1 MAVIISEILK
11 AQAGSKFVLSK
22 RDPADRKGLPE
33 DKAARNALTA
43 QLGEK
48 LNGLQDRFAAE
59 KKTKLLLV
67 LQGMDTSGKDGT
79 VKAVFDSVNPLGIRV
94 APFKAPTERELAHD
108 YLWRVHAEVPQKG
121 EIVIFNRS
129 HYEDVLITRV
139 HGWIDADEVARR
151 LAHINDFE
159 RMLVE
164 TGTVIIKCMLH
175 ISKDEQ
181 AKRLEERRTDPA
193 KQYKFNVGDI
203 EERKYWDKYMTAYE
217 EAIRATS
224 TEHAPWYVIPA
235 NSNSTRNAYVAQ
247 LLTDALEAINPKYP
261 KPTQDLSKIVV
272 V

>member
-1 MAVIISEILK
+1 MALKISEILK
-11 AQAGSKFVLSK
+11 AQAGKKFILSK
-22 RDPADRKGLPE
+22 RDPDNRKGLPD

-43 QLGEK
+43 KLGEK
-48 LNGLQDRFAAE
+48 LNALQDRFAAE

-108 YLWRVHAEVPQKG
+108 YLWRVHAEVPQNG

-139 HGWIDADEVARR
+139 HGWIDADEVSRR

-181 AKRLEERRTDPA
+181 AKRLEERRTNPA

-203 EERKYWDKYMTAYE
+203 EERKYWDQYMAAYE
-217 EAIRATS
+217 VAIRATS

-247 LLTDALEAINPKYP
+247 LLADALEAINPKYP
-261 KPTQDLSKIVV
+261 KPAQDLSKIVV
-272 V
+272 T

>member
-1 MAVIISEILK
+1 MVSEILK
-11 AQAGSKFVLSK
+11 VPVGSKFVLSK
-22 RDPADRKGLPE
+22 RDPDDCKGLPD
-33 DKAARNALTA
+33 DKATRNALTA
-43 QLGEK
+43 QLGVK

-67 LQGMDTSGKDGT
+67 LQGMDTSGKDGA

-94 APFKAPTERELAHD
+94 AAFKAPTELELAHD
-108 YLWRVHAEVPQKG
+108 YLWRVHAQVPQKG
-121 EIVIFNRS
+121 EIVVFNRS

-139 HGWIDADEVARR
+139 HDWIDAAEGKRR

-159 RMLVE
+159 RMLTE
-164 TGTVIIKCMLH
+164 TGTVIVKCMLH

-217 EAIRATS
+217 AAIRATS
-224 TEHAPWYVIPA
+224 TEHAPWYIIPA
-235 NSNSTRNAYVAQ
+235 NSNSARNAYVAQ
-247 LLTDALEAINPKYP
+247 LLANALEAINPKYP
-261 KPTQDLSKIVV
+261 KPTQDLSKLVV
-272 V
+272 I

>member
-1 MAVIISEILK
+1 MVSNILK
-11 AQAGSKFVLSK
+11 AQAGSKFMLSK
-22 RDPADRKGLPE
+22 RDPADRKGLPD

-43 QLGEK
+43 QLGEQ
-48 LNGLQDRFAAE
+48 LNGLQDRFAAG

-79 VKAVFDSVNPLGIRV
+79 VKAVFDAVNPLGVRV

-139 HGWIDADEVARR
+139 HGWIDADEVVRR

-159 RMLVE
+159 RMLTE

-181 AKRLEERRTDPA
+181 AKRLEQRRTDPA
-193 KQYKFNVGDI
+193 KQHKFNIGDL
-203 EERKYWDKYMTAYE
+203 EERKYWDRYMTAYE
-217 EAIRATS
+217 DAIRATS
-224 TEHAPWYVIPA
+224 TEHAPWYIIPA

-247 LLTDALEAINPKYP
+247 LLADTLEAINPQYP

-272 V
+272 T

>member
-1 MAVIISEILK
+1 MDIKFLK
-11 AQAGSKFVLSK
+11 AQPDGKFKLSK
-22 RDPADRKGLPE
+22 RDPDDRNGLPD

-43 QLGEK
+43 QLGQQ
-48 LNGLQDRFAAE
+48 LNLLQDRFAAE

-94 APFKAPTERELAHD
+94 APFKGPTELELAHD
-108 YLWRVHAEVPQKG
+108 YLWRVHSQVPQKG
-121 EIVIFNRS
+121 EIVVFNRS

-139 HGWIDADEVARR
+139 HGWIDADEVKRR
-151 LAHINDFE
+151 IAHINDFE
-159 RMLVE
+159 RMLTE

-193 KQYKFNVGDI
+193 KQHKFNPGDL

-217 EAIRATS
+217 DAIRATC
-224 TEHAPWYVIPA
+224 TEHAPWYIIPA
-235 NSNSTRNAYVAQ
+235 NSNSARNAYVAQ
-247 LLTDALEAINPKYP
+247 LLADTLEEINPQYP
-261 KPTQDLSKIVV
+261 KPTQDLAKLVV
-272 V
+272 I

>member
-1 MAVIISEILK
+1 MVSEILK
-11 AQAGSKFVLSK
+11 APSGSKFILSK
-22 RDPADRKGLPE
+22 RNPADRTGLPE

-48 LNGLQDRFAAE
+48 LKGLQDRFAAE

-79 VKAVFDSVNPLGIRV
+79 VKAVFDSVNPQGIRV
-94 APFKAPTERELAHD
+94 APFKAPTELELAHD

-121 EIVIFNRS
+121 EIVVFNRS

-139 HGWIDADEVARR
+139 HGWIDANEVQRR

-159 RMLVE
+159 RMLAE

-175 ISKDEQ
+175 ISKEEQ
-181 AKRLEERRTDPA
+181 AKRLEERRTDPT
-193 KQYKFNVGDI
+193 KQHKFNVGDL
-203 EERKYWDKYMTAYE
+203 EERKYWDKYMAAYE
-217 EAIRATS
+217 DAIRATS
-224 TEHAPWYVIPA
+224 TEHAPWYIIPA

-247 LLTDALEAINPKYP
+247 LLADTLDAIKPNYP
-261 KPTQDLSKIVV
+261 KPTLDLSKIVIA
-272 V
+272 

>member
-1 MAVIISEILK
+1 MVSETLK
-11 AQAGSKFVLSK
+11 VHAGSKFVLSK
-22 RDPADRKGLPE
+22 RDPADRDGLPT

-43 QLGEK
+43 QLGK
-48 LNGLQDRFAAE
+48 KVKGLQDRFAAE

-79 VKAVFDSVNPLGIRV
+79 VKAVFDSVNPQGIRV
-94 APFKAPTERELAHD
+94 APFKAPTELELAHD

-121 EIVIFNRS
+121 EIVVFNRS

-139 HGWIDADEVARR
+139 HDWIDADEARRR

-159 RMLVE
+159 RMLTE

-181 AKRLEERRTDPA
+181 AKRLEERRTNPA
-193 KQYKFNVGDI
+193 KQYKFNAGDI

-224 TEHAPWYVIPA
+224 TLHAPWYIIPA

-247 LLTDALEAINPKYP
+247 LLAGTFEAINPQYP
-261 KPTQDLSKIVV
+261 KPTQDLSKLVV
-272 V
+272 I